1 MGAASRGR
9 RPSVVGTRRDAVPP
23 PAGKKIVLLGMMT
36 KIPVAGVVWQ
46 TLHYLVGFQRL
57 GYDVYYVEAHAV
69 APSMLMMSA
78 FDHLGLGEPEGRD
91 HSGADHGSK
100 RQAAF
105 IDRQMRRFGLADRW
119 ALLAHHDDG
128 RCYGMSRSKLRRLYG
143 SANLIINLHGGTHP
157 FPELAATRRLV
168 YLETDPVLPQIEL
181 HYEHRDTIGFL
192 DQHCALFTFGENYG
206 RSDCGLPVSDR
217 YELHPTRQPVVLDFW
232 AENVNGT
239 GSDNYT
245 TVANWRQSLRDL
257 MFEEETYSWSKHQ
270 EFLKFLDLPSRTT
283 RSFELALSSYEDE
296 DRRMLEGDGWLV
308 RDALPLS
315 TDIDAY
321 RDYIGR
327 SRGEFTVAKDQNVRF
342 RTGWFSD
349 RSATY
354 LASGRPVVSQET
366 GFSNI
371 LPTGEGLFG
380 YSTMDEILESLEQ
393 IEADYERHSTAA
405 REIAAEYF
413 SHDVVLSRL
422 LDTVGEVPKP
432 NYPRAPAFDL
442 LPRDLILTPESRRP
456 TKLPDKTVETVL
468 ARPVPTFPKPPT
480 ALPGRHVSIVVV
492 SYDNLPFTRLC
503 LESILEST
511 DYPGYELIVV
521 DNGSTDGSPEYLR
534 ELADHHPHIQVALFG
549 GNAGFA
555 HACNHG
561 LASATGGVL
570 VLINNDAMV
579 PPGWLGKLVSK
590 LGDTSVG
597 LVGPVTNRIGN
608 EAEIETSYGTWGEL
622 LDFAS
627 ERSEQY
633 HGQTFDID
641 TLTMFCLAMRRDLYE
656 KIGPLDERF
665 QIGMLEDDDYSRR
678 VREAGYRLVCAEDAF
693 VHHFGETSFGKLIP
707 TGEYARILKDNQRR
721 YEEKWGEPWKPY
733 ARRAGPEYQSLTER
747 IRLIVAETLPADAK
761 ILVVSRGDEELLK
774 LGGRQAWH
782 FPEAA
787 EGVYAGHHPSGT
799 GEAISHLQ
807 SMRDR
812 GAQYLLFPG
821 TAMWWLDHYEGLAQ
835 YLENQCR
842 LVARHDDTCVIF
854 ALNKSQH

>member
-9 RPSVVGTRRDAVPP
+9 RPSVVNAVPS

-46 TLHYLVGFQRL
+46 TLHYLIGFQRL

-78 FDHLGLGEPEGRD
+78 FDHLGLGEPEGDRNVTD
-91 HSGADHGSK
+91 HDSK

-105 IDRQMRRFGLADRW
+105 IDLQMRRFGLADRW

-128 RCYGMSRSKLRRLYG
+128 RCYGMTRSKLRRLYG
-143 SANLIINLHGGTHP
+143 AADLIINLHGGTHP

-181 HYEHRDTIGFL
+181 HYEHRDTIDFL

-206 RSDCGLPVSDR
+206 NADCGLPVSDR

-232 AENVNGT
+232 GKRKNG
-239 GSDNYT
+239 GGDKYT

-270 EFLKFLDLPSRTT
+270 EFLKFLDLPSH
-283 RSFELALSSYEDE
+283 SSQAFELALSSYESE
-296 DRRMLEGDGWLV
+296 DRRMLEHDGWLV

-321 RDYIGR
+321 REYIGG

-354 LASGRPVVSQET
+354 LASGQPVVSQET
-366 GFSNI
+366 GFSNT

-380 YSTMDEILESLEQ
+380 YSTMDEILEALEL
-393 IEADYERHSTAA
+393 IEADYERHSAA
-405 REIAAEYF
+405 ALEIATEHF

-422 LDTVGEVPKP
+422 LAAVGEEPTRR
-432 NYPRAPAFDL
+432 PRAPAFEL
-442 LPRDLILTPESRRP
+442 LPRDLVLTPVSRRP
-456 TKLPDKTVETVL
+456 TKLPDPTIETVL
-468 ARPVPTFPKPPT
+468 ARPVPTFPKPPG
-480 ALPGRHVSIVVV
+480 ALPGRLVSIVVV

-503 LESILEST
+503 LESVLEST

-521 DNGSTDGSPEYLR
+521 DNGSTDGSVEYLQ
-534 ELADHHPHIQVALFG
+534 ELAEQHPHVQVQLFG

-561 LASATGGVL
+561 LAMATGGVL
-570 VLINNDAMV
+570 VLLNNDTMT
-579 PPGWLGKLVSK
+579 PPGWLGKLVAK
-590 LGDTSVG
+590 LRDPSIG

-608 EAEIETSYGTWGEL
+608 EAEIETSYDTWGEL

-627 ERSEQY
+627 ERSERH
-633 HGQTFDID
+633 HGEIFDID
-641 TLTMFCLAMRRDLYE
+641 TLTMFCLAMRRDLYDRVGA
-656 KIGPLDERF
+656 IDERF

-678 VREAGYRLVCAEDAF
+678 VRKAGYRLVCAEDVF

-707 TGEYARILKDNQRR
+707 TGQYARLLEDNKRR
-721 YEEKWGEPWKPY
+721 FEEKWGEPWKPY
-733 ARRAGPEYQSLTER
+733 GRRRSPQYASLTER
-747 IRLIVAETLPADAK
+747 MRLIVAETLPPDAK
-761 ILVVSRGDEELLK
+761 VLVVSRGDEELLK
-774 LGGRQAWH
+774 LDGRQAWH
-782 FPEAA
+782 FPEDA
-787 EGVYAGHHPSGT
+787 EGVFAGHHPSDT
-799 GEAISHLQ
+799 GEAIGHLE
-807 SMRDR
+807 SMRAR
-812 GAQYLLFPG
+812 GAQYLVFPG
-821 TAMWWLDHYEGLAQ
+821 TAMWWLDHYEGLEE
-835 YLENQCR
+835 YLTDRCR
-842 LVARHDDTCVIF
+842 LVMRQDDTCVIF
-854 ALNKSQH
+854 AL